1 MSSLR
6 DQLLKMGL
14 VDEAQAKKAAHD
26 RRRTNKQKG
35 RAGVQAER
43 AERSAELE
51 QQAQDKRRA
60 DKAREQARAE
70 TREDAERRNQAQ
82 QILESGRVSIK
93 SGRRRFYYESRD
105 GRVPYLE
112 MDEQQAAQIEKGA
125 LALCETPD
133 GRISLANAEAA
144 ARLAELAPEWL
155 RAGR

>member
-1 MSSLR
+1 MEGIAVALVPR
-6 DQLLKMGL
+6 DD
-14 VDEAQAKKAAHD
+14 VDVNVGDDLAGAGAVRLEDVEAVRVGGFHHGAS
-26 RRRTNKQKG
+26 
-35 RAGVQAER
+35 E
-43 AERSAELE
+43 
-51 QQAQDKRRA
+51 
-60 DKAREQARAE
+60 AREQARAE

-133 GRISLANAEAA
+133 GRISLANAEEVAP
-144 ARLAELAPEWL
+144 LAELAPEWL